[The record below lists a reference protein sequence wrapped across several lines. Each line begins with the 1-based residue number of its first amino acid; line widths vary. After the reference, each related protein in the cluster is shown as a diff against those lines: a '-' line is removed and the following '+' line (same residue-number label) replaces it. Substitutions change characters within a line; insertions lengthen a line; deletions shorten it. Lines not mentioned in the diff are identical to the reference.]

1 MMVKRRFVTVEE
13 YEKRML
19 FKLLKEAGVE
29 PTPIIE
35 KFMEKRDEYCARL
48 ISELTH
54 VEPQVAV
61 KVAGKLLQSPNPFDK
76 TLGAWLASKHVE
88 ESRPPSTLYA

>member
-1 MMVKRRFVTVEE
+1 MAKRRFVTVEE

-29 PTPIIE
+29 PIPIIE
-35 KFMEKRDEYCARL
+35 KFVEKRDEYCARL

-54 VEPQVAV
+54 IEPHVAI
-61 KVAGKLLQSPNPFDK
+61 KVAGKLLQSPNPLDK

-88 ESRPPSTLYA
+88 NKPPSTLYA